1 MEEVLRFLK
10 TYEIPIYII
19 IGLGALWILRK
30 MAVAWRELRGSL
42 FGLERENAQRRFS
55 SGLTGFAFMVLF
67 AITEFIL
74 VSIVYPDFPNTQVL
88 PTPTLQILATPTV
101 TLQPVTATTPTVDDE
116 LAPTVDVSEP
126 GGCVAGQVEW
136 TFPEVGATVQ
146 GEVILRGTVNVPNLG
161 FYQFEYTQPGST
173 TWTTIAAGESP
184 ITDQP
189 MGGEGS
195 GRWDTSEL
203 TPGDYLLRLIV
214 RDNANNIFPA
224 CILNIRIV
232 AP

>member
-19 IGLGALWILRK
+19 IGVGALWILRK
-30 MAVAWRELRGSL
+30 MAVAWRELRSSL

-67 AITEFIL
+67 AISEFIL
-74 VSIVYPDFPNTQVL
+74 VSIVYPDFPNTQTL

-101 TLQPVTATTPTVDDE
+101 TLQPAAVTTPTVE
-116 LAPTVDVSEP
+116 ETAPTLEASEP
-126 GGCVAGQVEW
+126 GGCVPGQIAW
-136 TFPEVGATVQ
+136 TFPEAGATIQ

-161 FYQFEYTQPGST
+161 FYQYEYTQPGAT
-173 TWTTIAAGESP
+173 LWTTIAAGKSP

-189 MGGEGS
+189 LGGEGS

-203 TPGDYLLRLIV
+203 VPGDYLLRLVV

-224 CILNIRIV
+224 CVLNIRII